1 MVRVLI
7 VEDDSVAQTRLRG
20 LLREYGD
27 VDAVFNATEAM
38 LLVEETMLDGQGYDL
53 ICLDIGLLDVDGTVV
68 LKRVRELEDH
78 LGRWRSSQAT
88 RVVMTTGRSGPKDIF
103 DAFRKNCDGYLI
115 KPIDRS
121 MLRTELERL
130 NLV

>member
-1 MVRVLI
+1 MVKILI
-7 VEDDSVAQTRLRG
+7 VEDDSVAQTLLRG

-38 LLVEETMLDGQGYDL
+38 LRIEETMLDGQGYDL
-53 ICLDIGLLDVDGTVV
+53 VCLDIGLLDADGTVV

-78 LGRWRSSQAT
+78 LGRWRSSEAT

-103 DAFRKNCDGYLI
+103 DAFKKNCDGYLI
-115 KPIDRS
+115 KPIDRR

-130 NLV
+130 KLV